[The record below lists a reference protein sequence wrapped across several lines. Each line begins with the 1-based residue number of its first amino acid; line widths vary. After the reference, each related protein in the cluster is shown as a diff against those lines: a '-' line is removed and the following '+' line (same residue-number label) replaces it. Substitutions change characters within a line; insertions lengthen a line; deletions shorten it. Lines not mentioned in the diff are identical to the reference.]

1 MQSPQTE
8 IVLGNGL
15 GLAVTIGFELADEA
29 CVGEQVD
36 ELKLMLTIYC

>member
-1 MQSPQTE
+1 MFPCILLKPIMQSPQTE

-29 CVGEQVD
+29 CVGE
-36 ELKLMLTIYC
+36 